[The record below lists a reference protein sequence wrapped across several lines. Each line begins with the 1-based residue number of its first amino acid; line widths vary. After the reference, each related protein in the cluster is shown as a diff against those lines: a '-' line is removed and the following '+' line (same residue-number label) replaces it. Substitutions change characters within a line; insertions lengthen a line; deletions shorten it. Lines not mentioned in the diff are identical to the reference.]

1 MPAPSEAELRDTV
14 DDVALRALISNYAD
28 VVNRRTWAEFDDLF
42 LPEASIILEL
52 GDRPPMVFTGPSEIG
67 TFIGGALEQYPFFE
81 FVALNVRTMLRVGG
95 DGDRADL
102 RTYMCELRQDHAGA
116 PSRAFGL
123 YQDDVVRT
131 PVGWRF
137 AARRYCSIGRGEY
150 GLDLMPPPVI
160 QDPVEAESMVDP
172 RPVAA
177 GPASV
182 DD

>member
-123 YQDDVVRT
+123 YQDEVART
-131 PVGWRF
+131 PAGWRF

-150 GLDLMPPPVI
+150 GLDLMPPPEI
-160 QDPVEAESMVDP
+160 TSP
-172 RPVAA
+172 
-177 GPASV
+177 
-182 DD
+182 